1 MMLDSTDELA
11 EGRPMKTIH
20 FIGGEKGG
28 VGKSVV
34 ARLLAQ
40 LFVDRSQPF
49 VALDADRSNPALMRY
64 YADFAQRVNLDQLD
78 SADRIL
84 ESALE
89 SEHVV
94 LVDLPAQSHRAL
106 QRWFEEADVLNYASE
121 TGVQFVFWHVTDG
134 GFDSVSHLDVLLD
147 SFGGAV
153 QFVVVENQGR
163 SKDFSQFDV
172 STVRQRVLGLGG
184 KIVKLP
190 ELDPA
195 VMYKIDRFG
204 SSFWAAINS
213 AEGPRSLSSLE
224 RRRAKVWLERAHA
237 GLEPA
242 MALLPQPARTES
254 SSQEQRS
261 DVAPSTGLN

>member
-1 MMLDSTDELA
+1 MALDSTEELA
-11 EGRPMKTIH
+11 EGRRMKTIH

-34 ARLLAQ
+34 ARLLSQ

-49 VALDADRSNPALMRY
+49 VALDADRSNPALVRY

-78 SADRIL
+78 SADVIL

-89 SEHVV
+89 SERTV

-106 QRWFEEADVLNYASE
+106 QRWFEEADVLAYARE

-147 SFGGAV
+147 TLGGAA

-163 SKDFSQFDV
+163 SKDFSQFDA
-172 STVRQRVLGLGG
+172 SSVRERVLGLGG

-204 SSFWAAINS
+204 SSFWAAIHS
-213 AEGPRSLSSLE
+213 AEGPRALSSLE
-224 RRRAKVWLERAHA
+224 RRRAKVWLERSHA
-237 GLEPA
+237 ALEPA
-242 MALLPQPARTES
+242 VAQRSESARS
-254 SSQEQRS
+254 DSFAQEQRS
-261 DVAPSTGLN
+261 EAAPSSGLN